1 MVVVVVEDL
10 GPMKATP
17 DGDKGRR
24 PYAKPV
30 VKRVHLKPEEAV
42 LGYCKASSYSGPN
55 GPGCAVGFSCSAD
68 GS

>member
-1 MVVVVVEDL
+1 MVLVVVEDL
-10 GPMKATP
+10 ESMQETP
-17 DGDKGRR
+17 DREKGRR

-30 VKRVHLKPEEAV
+30 AKRVHLKPEEAV
-42 LGYCKASSYSGPN
+42 LGFCKASSYSGPN